1 MAYTYAIFCRD
12 YSNKGSNRISGRYWA
27 FKLAL
32 LHDKLIN
39 LRQESPKVGIHRCEI
54 TFAETHY
61 KPYLSSHR
69 YKLDKATIV
78 TELKYERP
86 QWILSAFGP
95 AKDIPIQLFGGYP
108 REQSC
113 EELRLRHYELAA
125 VGNAQQAIQEA
136 QTWFNNAEQQIRTAL
151 DDVEGAINYVI
162 SGESV
167 HPNRFDICNAKG
179 SNRIGTQ
186 PSAPAFG
193 QQKSTPTAPKTGFG
207 GSSTTFGQPTS
218 TSSFFGQP
226 SALGSQLPTFGQQAS
241 NSAFGQPAQLGPP
254 VSSFG
259 NPNTSFGQPSAP
271 APAFS
276 KPTNIKSAFGH
287 SQAAQPAFG
296 KTSFGQPSAP
306 SPFGQRSTSSA
317 FGPPSTL
324 GSNHQPASSQAIASQ
339 QSDLGQPSSGAS
351 QQNAFGQSS
360 NAPKNPF
367 AQASQPTN
375 TSILPATTHPFDQ
388 PARNQSAGA
397 FGQASSTA
405 TPFSV
410 ASTQPSN
417 GTAQTSMQPS
427 SGFGQSSGLPTST
440 AAGQPPAPPTARHRA
455 QVPATRD
462 AQGKLKTWKGKPVT
476 YIDNEPCTR
485 GEDGAWEKVC
495 FPNGPPSLTK
505 AAELADDVYDESTKE
520 NYMFMRTHGAFK
532 DGVMPSLP
540 PKREWCSWDF

>member
-1 MAYTYAIFCRD
+1 MVYTYAIFCRE
-12 YSNKGSNRISGRYWA
+12 YSNKGSNRISGWYWA

-54 TFAETHY
+54 TFTETDC
-61 KPYLSSHR
+61 KPCLSSHR

-78 TELKYERP
+78 TELKNERP

-125 VGNAQQAIQEA
+125 AGNAQQAIQEA

-151 DDVEGAINYVI
+151 DDVEGAINYMS
-162 SGESV
+162 SGENV

-179 SNRIGTQ
+179 SNLIGTQ

-193 QQKSTPTAPKTGFG
+193 QPTSTPTAPKAGFG
-207 GSSTTFGQPTS
+207 GLSTTFAQPTS
-218 TSSFFGQP
+218 TSSFGQP
-226 SALGSQLPTFGQQAS
+226 PTFGQQAS
-241 NSAFGQPAQLGPP
+241 NSAFGQPSQLGRPAT
-254 VSSFG
+254 SFG

-271 APAFS
+271 APAFG
-276 KPTNIKSAFGH
+276 KPTNIKSAFGQ

-296 KTSFGQPSAP
+296 QTSFGQPSAP
-306 SPFGQRSTSSA
+306 SAFGQKSTFSA
-317 FGPPSTL
+317 FGAPSTL
-324 GSNHQPASSQAIASQ
+324 GSNQQSTFGQAIASQ

-375 TSILPATTHPFDQ
+375 TSILPATTNPFGQ

-405 TPFSV
+405 TPFGV

-417 GTAQTSMQPS
+417 ATAQTSMQPS
-427 SGFGQSSGLPTST
+427 SGFGQPSALPNST
-440 AAGQPPAPPTARHRA
+440 AAGQHPVTPTASHRA

-476 YIDNEPCTR
+476 YVDNEPCTR

-495 FPNGPPSLTK
+495 FPNGPPTLTK

-520 NYMFMRTHGAFK
+520 NYMFMRTHGVFK